1 MQDARRCSGDC
12 RTAFRA
18 HTHTNTYMRGRRR
31 IGAVGG
37 LLRGRRLPVRG
48 HLALA
53 TRVRVHGSWCDG
65 RWWTVGGWRWAVGGW
80 RVSKR
85 G

>member
-1 MQDARRCSGDC
+1 
-12 RTAFRA
+12 
-18 HTHTNTYMRGRRR
+18 MRGRRR

-53 TRVRVHGSWCDG
+53 TRVRVHGG
-65 RWWTVGGWRWAVGGW
+65 LVVEFG
-80 RVSKR
+80 
-85 G
+85 